1 MATVTPAELLRRMKA
16 DLATWATANKAEVA
30 VAEDALSALEILAD
44 SPGRCRVVL
53 NWAGERNLSTVA
65 DLFMFEQTVEV
76 SLASAKD
83 LAVVPGGSLHTAT
96 AFKGALLGLLQSLKA
111 YVLGQTWDA
120 GTTGHIWQYRD
131 TRIAAL
137 PGGMPLRAY
146 TMTFSIDTAPAAV
159 TDHAVSA

>member
-1 MATVTPAELLRRMKA
+1 MATVTPADLLRRMKA
-16 DLATWATANKAEVA
+16 DLATWATANKAEVS

-53 NWAGERNLSTVA
+53 NWAGERNLSNVP

-76 SLASAKD
+76 SLAAAKD
-83 LAVVPGGSLHTAT
+83 MAVAPGGSVHTAP
-96 AFKGALLGLLQSLKA
+96 AFKGSLLALLQSLKA

-120 GTTGHIWQYRD
+120 GTTGQNWQYRE
-131 TRIAAL
+131 TRIAGL

-146 TMTFSIDTAPAAV
+146 TMTFAIETAPAAV